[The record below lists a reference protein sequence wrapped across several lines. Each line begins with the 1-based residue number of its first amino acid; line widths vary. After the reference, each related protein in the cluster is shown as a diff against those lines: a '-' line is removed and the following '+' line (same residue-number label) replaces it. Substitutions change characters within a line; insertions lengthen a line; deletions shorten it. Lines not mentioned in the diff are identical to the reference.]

1 MPVSP
6 EVAHLR
12 AVIANASMRGDL
24 ATVRDAKRDLAAL
37 LIEQHITRVALA
49 DASPFTDEQRARLV
63 DVINGGAA

>member
-1 MPVSP
+1 MPLSP

-24 ATVRDAKRDLAAL
+24 ETVRNAKRDLAAL
-37 LIEQHITRVALA
+37 RMEQHISAVLA
-49 DASPFTDEQRARLV
+49 DTPPFTDEQRARIV